1 MNTRKS
7 LVESMQDIEDIL
19 CALDGVHPEIPE
31 RLVIRAMARAI
42 WKILEYLIRRAKE

>member
-1 MNTRKS
+1 MTTRHN
-7 LVESMQDIEDIL
+7 LVEDLQGVESIL